1 MLTCGQVLEKC
12 PLNCLS
18 YIQRKNMDKHL
29 KVCPK
34 REHALQV
41 QQNGHKNAKDP
52 DQALERLSLIEDNLL
67 MMRKSLNEEIQMR
80 HSMIS
85 ELGNVKKRNQIN
97 DEWTIKVSEVLN
109 LLQKRI
115 EEEKESRTYEVKDII
130 AIINNLQKQFQ
141 VRRLILNLL
150 FIY

>member
-1 MLTCGQVLEKC
+1 
-12 PLNCLS
+12 
-18 YIQRKNMDKHL
+18 MDKHL

-34 REHALQV
+34 REQALAV
-41 QQNGHKNAKDP
+41 QQNGNAKNAKDP
-52 DQALERLSLIEDNLL
+52 DQALERLSLIEGNLL

-80 HSMIS
+80 LGMIS

-115 EEEKESRTYEVKDII
+115 EEEKETRTYEIKDIV
-130 AIINNLQKQFQ
+130 AIIESLQKQFQ
-141 VRRLILNLL
+141 VRRLKPFVLLLICFLLRMLN
-150 FIY
+150 IRK